1 MFRFRFGQRFQLLI
15 TLQTPI
21 IVAALIGMLQIATAI
36 EPTHQS
42 VKKSES
48 EGIRITSDKL
58 VARFNEAQIVY
69 SGNVKATQAG
79 TVITAEHLRIIYD
92 PDTVQDKN
100 GSLKAAAIRKII
112 ARGRVKILYKNIVA
126 EADKAVYTIKSGL
139 LVLTGNPSRV
149 TRDGVLMTG
158 SKFTLQRSGGT
169 LTVEG
174 EGESRVRAI
183 FNPDESQTK

>member
-1 MFRFRFGQRFQLLI
+1 MI
-15 TLQTPI
+15 ILQTPI
-21 IVAALIGMLQIATAI
+21 IVAALLGTAYIATAI
-36 EPTHQS
+36 EPTQQS
-42 VKKSES
+42 VKNSGAK
-48 EGIRITSDKL
+48 GIRITSDKL
-58 VARFNEAQIVY
+58 VAQIDKAQIVY
-69 SGNVKATQAG
+69 SGNVKVTQSG
-79 TVITAEHLRIIYD
+79 TVITAERLKIVYD
-92 PDTVQDKN
+92 PDTVRDKD

-126 EADKAVYTIKSGL
+126 EADEAIYTMKSAV
-139 LVLTGNPSRV
+139 LVITGNPSRV

-158 SKFTLQRSGGT
+158 SKITLQRSDGT